1 MVTNFKQPVEI
12 APVSVVIPCY
22 RCGGT
27 IQRAIASLAQQT
39 LLPAEVILVDD
50 ASADGTIEELHG
62 LQGRYPEGWIKV
74 ASLPQNS
81 GPGVARN
88 MGIRVAA
95 QPYIA
100 FLDADDAWH
109 PQKLSLQYRWMHA
122 HPEVMLTGHPSVRH
136 SLQAEAEISL
146 ADCRAKVVSPFR
158 LLISNV
164 FSPRSIMFRREL
176 PVLFDARKRYM
187 EDHWWL
193 LDVVFSGYS
202 VIALSLPMSFTY
214 KADFGEGGLS
224 NRLWQM
230 EKAELDNYMRLGRA
244 GKMSMLLV
252 YLLWAYSLTKY
263 ARRIVVFLWR
273 RSVGATQ

>member
-1 MVTNFKQPVEI
+1 M
-12 APVSVVIPCY
+12 SVVIPCY
-22 RCGGT
+22 RCSGT
-27 IQRAIASLAQQT
+27 IRRAITSLAQQT
-39 LLPAEVILVDD
+39 LRPAEIILVDD
-50 ASADGTIEELHG
+50 ASGDGTVDELNG
-62 LQGRYPEGWIKV
+62 LKNMFVEGWINV
-74 ASLPQNS
+74 VSLPQNS

-88 MGIRVAA
+88 QGMRLAT

-109 PQKLSLQYRWMHA
+109 PQKLSLQYEWMKA

-146 ADCRAKVVSPFR
+146 ADCEAKAISPFR

-176 PVLFDARKRYM
+176 PVMFDARKRYM
-187 EDHWWL
+187 EDHCWL
-193 LDVVFSGYS
+193 LEIVFSGYS
-202 VIALSLPMSFTY
+202 VVALNLPMSFTY

-230 EKAELDNYMRLGRA
+230 ERSELDNYLRLGRA
-244 GKMSMLLV
+244 GNISMLLV
-252 YLLWAYSLTKY
+252 YLFWAYSLTKY
-263 ARRIVVFLWR
+263 ARRIVISLWR
-273 RSVGATQ
+273 RSMARHND

>member
-1 MVTNFKQPVEI
+1 M
-12 APVSVVIPCY
+12 VIPCY

-27 IQRAIASLAQQT
+27 IRRALTSIAQQT
-39 LLPAEVILVDD
+39 LRPAEVILVDD
-50 ASADGTIEELHG
+50 ASGDGMIEELDELKNG
-62 LQGRYPEGWIKV
+62 YPEGWINV
-74 ASLPQNS
+74 VSLPQNS

-88 MGIRVAA
+88 QGVRLAT

-109 PQKLSLQYRWMHA
+109 PQKLSLQYGWMLA

-136 SLQAEAEISL
+136 GLKTEAEISS
-146 ADCRAKVVSPFR
+146 ADCRAKAVSPFR
-158 LLISNV
+158 LLIFNA

-176 PVLFDARKRYM
+176 PVTFDAGKRYM

-193 LDVVFSGYS
+193 LEIVFSGYS
-202 VIALSLPMSFTY
+202 VVALNLPMSFTY

-224 NRLWQM
+224 KRLWQM
-230 EKAELDNYMRLGRA
+230 EKSELDNYLRLGRA
-244 GKMSMLLV
+244 GKISMLLV

-263 ARRIVVFLWR
+263 ARRIVISLWR

>member
-1 MVTNFKQPVEI
+1 
-12 APVSVVIPCY
+12 
-22 RCGGT
+22 
-27 IQRAIASLAQQT
+27 
-39 LLPAEVILVDD
+39 
-50 ASADGTIEELHG
+50 
-62 LQGRYPEGWIKV
+62 
-74 ASLPQNS
+74 
-81 GPGVARN
+81 
-88 MGIRVAA
+88 
-95 QPYIA
+95 
-100 FLDADDAWH
+100 
-109 PQKLSLQYRWMHA
+109 
-122 HPEVMLTGHPSVRH
+122 
-136 SLQAEAEISL
+136 
-146 ADCRAKVVSPFR
+146 
-158 LLISNV
+158 
-164 FSPRSIMFRREL
+164 MFRREL

>member
-1 MVTNFKQPVEI
+1 MVTNFRLSTES

-22 RCGGT
+22 RCGST
-27 IQRAIASLAQQT
+27 IERATTSLVQQT

-50 ASADGTIEELHG
+50 ASADGTIETLHG
-62 LQGRYPEGWIKV
+62 LQRRYPEGWIKV
-74 ASLPQNS
+74 VSLPQNS

-88 MGIRVAA
+88 MGIRLSA

-109 PQKLSLQYRWMHA
+109 PQKLSLQYKWMLD
-122 HPEVMLTGHPSVRH
+122 HPEVMLTGHPSIRH
-136 SLQAEAEISL
+136 SLQAEAEIPL
-146 ADCRAKVVSPFR
+146 AECKARKVSPFH

-176 PVLFDARKRYM
+176 PMLFDAEKRYM

-193 LDVVFSGYS
+193 LEIVFSGYS
-202 VIALSLPMSFTY
+202 VVALDLPMSFTY
-214 KADFGEGGLS
+214 KADFGDGGLS

-230 EKAELDNYMRLGRA
+230 EKSELDNYLRLGRA
-244 GKMSMLLV
+244 GKISMLLV
-252 YLLWAYSLTKY
+252 YLLWVYSLMKY
-263 ARRIVVFLWR
+263 ARRFVISLWR
-273 RSVGATQ
+273 RLAGATQ